1 MDLRLPQ
8 LMTLTHRLP
17 NLPCTLKH
25 HHPSTPSNLLH
36 ITPSNLLRLTPS
48 NLLHLTPSNLQL
60 TNLTR
65 SSQCPTNK
73 SSPTMAT
80 LPTSRPA
87 TEHIRATLPR
97 LLAMDHH
104 RVTHRRLP
112 AMEHHP
118 ATLHSLPAMEHHP
131 ATLHRLIAMVLPLPT
146 LPSLLATPL
155 QHQATATI
163 HGVAV
168 TTQPSR
174 PMDPI

>member
-1 MDLRLPQ
+1 MG
-8 LMTLTHRLP
+8 
-17 NLPCTLKH
+17 
-25 HHPSTPSNLLH
+25 
-36 ITPSNLLRLTPS
+36 TPS

-87 TEHIRATLPR
+87 TEHIPATLPP

-118 ATLHSLPAMEHHP
+118 ATLHSL
-131 ATLHRLIAMVLPLPT
+131 
-146 LPSLLATPL
+146 LATPL
-155 QHQATATI
+155 HHQATATI

-168 TTQPSR
+168 TTQPSL
-174 PMDPI
+174 PMDPTLRMDSLLTPLHQHHTSSHLLPTLPSHHLHL